1 MRSNSHATSWPFLA
15 NIHMRT
21 RAIAGLIGWL
31 ELHVRRPAGRN
42 ETHLLIACVLRP
54 DCKQRLAP
62 RSMARTRGRAV
73 EGAAVNARIRE
84 KRTLE
89 QREQRPTDESTKQ
102 DETADQIVRGSV
114 EGL

>member
-1 MRSNSHATSWPFLA
+1 
-15 NIHMRT
+15 
-21 RAIAGLIGWL
+21 
-31 ELHVRRPAGRN
+31 
-42 ETHLLIACVLRP
+42 
-54 DCKQRLAP
+54 
-62 RSMARTRGRAV
+62 MARTRGRAV